1 MVAKLVVAT
10 GKNAGKT
17 IALKRSRLL
26 IGRADECDI
35 RPLSDEVSR
44 RHCAVLVE
52 PEGIYVEDLRSRNGT
67 FVNGVR
73 IEART
78 LLADGDMLRIGSLE
92 LKVSGA
98 RIEQPK
104 GSADDDISRWLMAD
118 DEPAGMFDTTQ
129 TLRLAED
136 VTRPV
141 AGLAGSSSGNGA
153 GPGVEGSEPRSG
165 DGSASQSREG
175 AHSSE
180 GAQHPGEPVAKGDQ
194 QPADSPDRP
203 AGGFLPKPQKKTA
216 ENSRAAA
223 ADALR
228 KFFGNR

>member
-52 PEGIYVEDLRSRNGT
+52 PDGIYVEDLRSRNGT
-67 FVNGVR
+67 FVNGLR
-73 IEART
+73 IESRT
-78 LLADGDMLRIGSLE
+78 LLSDGDMLRIGSLE

-98 RIEQPK
+98 TVEHSRA
-104 GSADDDISRWLMAD
+104 SADDDISRWLMAD

-129 TLRLAED
+129 TLRMAED

-141 AGLAGSSSGNGA
+141 AGLAGSSSG
-153 GPGVEGSEPRSG
+153 SG
-165 DGSASQSREG
+165 DESGTDGSGRPSGDAS
-175 AHSSE
+175 SSPPE
-180 GAQHPGEPVAKGDQ
+180 AASQHPGEPAAQEGGR
-194 QPADSPDRP
+194 PGDSPDRP

>member
-17 IALKRSRLL
+17 IALKRTRLL

-44 RHCAVLVE
+44 RHCAVIVE
-52 PEGIYVEDLRSRNGT
+52 PEGISVEDLRSRNGT
-67 FVNGVR
+67 FVNGKR

-92 LKVSGA
+92 LKVSGSRPEQA
-98 RIEQPK
+98 R
-104 GSADDDISRWLMAD
+104 GSGEDDISRRLMAE

-129 TLRLAED
+129 ALRLAEE

-141 AGLAGSSSGNGA
+141 AGIPGSSSGISGSS
-153 GPGVEGSEPRSG
+153 PGSGSDSQRLPGESVVGEPSP
-165 DGSASQSREG
+165 SASPAAESAAKPPHEP
-175 AHSSE
+175 SE
-180 GAQHPGEPVAKGDQ
+180 S
-194 QPADSPDRP
+194 ADRG
-203 AGGFLPKPQKKTA
+203 AGGFAAKPQKKTA